1 MGGFIVHVS
10 KVEKGDTPSGTEAQ
24 EFADN
29 QRQRTRS
36 FNTSF
41 SAARFGITPAWL
53 KADVEALNQQLIVS
67 ALTQRLNNIGYEI
80 EQAQAEV
87 SELEKVITKAKS
99 DPSMLTG
106 SVTLEDLESDLIEA
120 KNKLEQLRALQK
132 TLPEKLKAAQQ
143 PAAQN

>member
-1 MGGFIVHVS
+1 
-10 KVEKGDTPSGTEAQ
+10 
-24 EFADN
+24 
-29 QRQRTRS
+29 
-36 FNTSF
+36 
-41 SAARFGITPAWL
+41 
-53 KADVEALNQQLIVS
+53 
-67 ALTQRLNNIGYEI
+67 
-80 EQAQAEV
+80 V
-87 SELEKVITKAKS
+87 SELEKITTKAES